1 MCARSARPPFRLRR
15 VAKILIH
22 LATGPENPTRAAL
35 GFLVAKAAVEEGHEV
50 SLFLAG
56 DSVQLLRDAVLD
68 SLVGLGTGSLRES
81 YDAVVSSGA
90 RIYASGMSSK
100 ARGVEDPDLDGKPV
114 EFAMP
119 SKLVQLALESERVLT
134 Y

>member
-1 MCARSARPPFRLRR
+1 M
-15 VAKILIH
+15 AKILVHI
-22 LATGPENPTRAAL
+22 TCGPEHPTKAAL

-56 DSVQLLRDAVLD
+56 DATQLLRDAVLD
-68 SLVGLGTGSLRES
+68 ALTGLGTGSLRES
-81 YDAVVSSGA
+81 YDAVVASGA

-100 ARGVEDPDLDGKPV
+100 ARGVGEWDLEGKPV
-114 EFAMP
+114 ELAMP
-119 SKLVQLALESERVLT
+119 NRLVQLALESDRVIT